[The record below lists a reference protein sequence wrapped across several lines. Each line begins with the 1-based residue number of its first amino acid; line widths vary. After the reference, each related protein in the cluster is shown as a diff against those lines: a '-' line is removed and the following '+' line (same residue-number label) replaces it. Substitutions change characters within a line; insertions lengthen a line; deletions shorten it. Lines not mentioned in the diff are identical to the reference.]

1 MTIRLIQQIK
11 EEIKMTKEMRERVLN
26 SIENGDWSIE
36 KAQRAIE
43 HEKKVINYWEEKSLC
58 YEAKYKINQSNAD
71 IKYYEAIIEVLTEM
85 QEIEI
90 ANEAIQT
97 VVVLVKTVV
106 NSSKSKVIRKAVAT
120 MANKLRK
127 LNYSL
132 SNAFKKACIFIKSF
146 TSLFPSWA

>member
-1 MTIRLIQQIK
+1 
-11 EEIKMTKEMRERVLN
+11 MTKEMRERVLN
-26 SIENGDWSIE
+26 SIENGDWNIE

-43 HEKKVINYWEEKSLC
+43 HEKKVINYWKEKALC
-58 YEAKYKINQSNAD
+58 WEAKYKINQSNAD

-85 QEIEI
+85 QEVEI

-97 VVVLVKTVV
+97 VVVFVKTVI
-106 NSSKSKVIRKAVAT
+106 NGSKSKVIRKAVAT

-132 SNAFKKACIFIKSF
+132 SDAFKKAWIFIKSF
-146 TSLFPSWA
+146 TGLFPSWA

>member
-1 MTIRLIQQIK
+1 MFIRLIQQIK

-26 SIENGDWSIE
+26 SIENGDWNIE

-43 HEKKVINYWEEKSLC
+43 HEKKVINYWKEKALC
-58 YEAKYKINQSNAD
+58 WEAKYKINQSNAD

-85 QEIEI
+85 QEVEI

-97 VVVLVKTVV
+97 VVVLVKTVI
-106 NSSKSKVIRKAVAT
+106 NGSKSKVIRKAVAT

-132 SNAFKKACIFIKSF
+132 SDAFKKAWIFIKSF
-146 TSLFPSWA
+146 TGLFPSWA

>member
-1 MTIRLIQQIK
+1 
-11 EEIKMTKEMRERVLN
+11 MREKVLN

-43 HEKKVINYWEEKSLC
+43 HEKKVINYWKEKSLC

-132 SNAFKKACIFIKSF
+132 SNAFKKAWIFIKSF
-146 TSLFPSWA
+146 TNLFPSWA